1 GAYIENYFN
10 GGADSVPSDGNGP
23 SDGFTFSSNATVQKA
38 GSSASTGDGRF
49 ENNPSGQSEI
59 LYFAADNSS
68 GTLNTGGSYL
78 NYAAGFSGLSFN
90 YSLAGNSA
98 AYSATVNIWSGLNG
112 TGTLLD
118 SLTLAPNAS
127 TVACTSSKDSY
138 CTWSLATTGT
148 TNFGTAES
156 VTFGASSTTNFT
168 EFDGVQLTPVP
179 LPGALLLLGSAC
191 GGLFGLSRRGRRS
204 DHR

>member
-1 GAYIENYFN
+1 
-10 GGADSVPSDGNGP
+10 
-23 SDGFTFSSNATVQKA
+23 VQKA
-38 GSSASTGDGRF
+38 GSNAATGDGRF

-78 NYAAGFSGLSFN
+78 NYAAGFTGLSFN
-90 YSLAGNSA
+90 YSLAGNSST
-98 AYSATVNIWSGLNG
+98 YNATVNLWSGLNG

-118 SLTLAPNAS
+118 SLSLTANPT

-138 CTWSLATTGT
+138 CTWSLASTGAA
-148 TNFGTAES
+148 NFGTAES
-156 VTFGASSTTNFT
+156 VTFGASSTTDFT
-168 EFDGVQLTPVP
+168 ELDGVQLTPVP

-191 GGLFGLSRRGRRS
+191 GGLFGCGRGRRTT
-204 DHR
+204 